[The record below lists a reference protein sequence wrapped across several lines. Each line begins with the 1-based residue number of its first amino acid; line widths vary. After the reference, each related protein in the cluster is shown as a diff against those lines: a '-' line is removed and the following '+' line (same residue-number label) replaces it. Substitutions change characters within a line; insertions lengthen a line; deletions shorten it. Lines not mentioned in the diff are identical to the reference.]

1 MPRLTSFSGVVVMMY
16 FGDHPPPHV
25 HARQGRPGER
35 GTKEARFAID
45 TGDLIDG
52 VLPAARAS
60 EVTSWCRRCRD
71 DLRVDWAR
79 AQRDQVPIGRYDS

>member
-1 MPRLTSFSGVVVMMY
+1 MPKLATFGGVVVMVY

-25 HARQGRPGER
+25 HARIGRPGER
-35 GTKEARFAID
+35 GTAEARFAIE

-60 EVTSWCRRCRD
+60 QVARWCRQHRN
-71 DLRVDWAR
+71 DLLADWGR
-79 AQRDQVPIGRYDS
+79 AQQDQHPVGRYDS